1 MKFGAVPVTE
11 AAGAILAHGRMVA
24 GKAWKKGRR
33 LSDEDIALLAD
44 REDTIIVAR
53 PEADDLGEDEAAR
66 RLAEALCGPGAV
78 MTDAFTGRANL
89 HAASPGL
96 ARIDAARID
105 AINLVDEA
113 ITVATVPPDEMVETR
128 QMLATVKIMPFA
140 VPRAVLDRAVAAAG
154 NAPAV
159 TVAPFAALTVGVI
172 VTRAETTKDSVVD
185 KAIVAMTA
193 RVTGL
198 GGRIGARLVVDHATT
213 ALVQALRDVA
223 ESRPDAILV
232 VGAHAVI
239 DRADHIPAAI
249 EQAGG
254 RVLRFGMPVDPG
266 NLLLTGTLAGIS
278 VIGVPG
284 CARSLKLNG
293 FDFILRRLFAGLP
306 INGAT
311 IAGMGVGGLLKEIET
326 RPQPRDGAPCPVA
339 QPVMAPRLAAVVL
352 AAGRSSRM
360 AGPNKLLLELDGKPL
375 VRHAVEAALGAGLG
389 PVVVV
394 TGHGA
399 DAVRAALSGQQ
410 VEIRHN
416 PDFAEGLSTS
426 LRAGIEAL
434 GEEVDGA
441 FVMLGDMP
449 RVTSAHLRRIAA
461 AFAPG
466 DGRAIAVPTV
476 RGRWGNPL
484 LWARR
489 FFPAMAMLDGDRGAR
504 LIAAGHPD
512 CIVEVEM
519 DDDGVLL
526 DVDTRA
532 AFAAVTGDAFADP

>member
-1 MKFGAVPVTE
+1 M
-11 AAGAILAHGRMVA
+11 
-24 GKAWKKGRR
+24 
-33 LSDEDIALLAD
+33 
-44 REDTIIVAR
+44 
-53 PEADDLGEDEAAR
+53 
-66 RLAEALCGPGAV
+66 
-78 MTDAFTGRANL
+78 
-89 HAASPGL
+89 
-96 ARIDAARID
+96 
-105 AINLVDEA
+105 
-113 ITVATVPPDEMVETR
+113 
-128 QMLATVKIMPFA
+128 
-140 VPRAVLDRAVAAAG
+140 
-154 NAPAV
+154 
-159 TVAPFAALTVGVI
+159 
-172 VTRAETTKDSVVD
+172 
-185 KAIVAMTA
+185 
-193 RVTGL
+193 
-198 GGRIGARLVVDHATT
+198 
-213 ALVQALRDVA
+213 
-223 ESRPDAILV
+223 
-232 VGAHAVI
+232 
-239 DRADHIPAAI
+239 
-249 EQAGG
+249 
-254 RVLRFGMPVDPG
+254 
-266 NLLLTGTLAGIS
+266 
-278 VIGVPG
+278 
-284 CARSLKLNG
+284 
-293 FDFILRRLFAGLP
+293 
-306 INGAT
+306 
-311 IAGMGVGGLLKEIET
+311 
-326 RPQPRDGAPCPVA
+326 
-339 QPVMAPRLAAVVL
+339 
-352 AAGRSSRM
+352 
-360 AGPNKLLLELDGKPL
+360 
-375 VRHAVEAALGAGLG
+375 RHAVEAALGAGLG